1 MRVYPLNLVYM
12 YMYIHVLMIAT
23 MYFTCTTQF
32 DVCTHA
38 CTCTCKHV
46 RLGGR
51 ETREK
56 TYMLYRRGRE
66 RGGQGEREGERE

>member
-1 MRVYPLNLVYM
+1 MRVYQLNLVYM
-12 YMYIHVLMIAT
+12 YMYKYINVLMIAT

-46 RLGGR
+46 GLGGR

-56 TYMLYRRGRE
+56 TYMLG
-66 RGGQGEREGERE
+66 EGERERET